1 MRLVI
6 SYYKN
11 KINYMDIE
19 KELVQF
25 LKSRGF
31 DYCDT
36 DILNNQTIFRNGDV
50 DVVFE
55 IIEHEDEL

>member
-1 MRLVI
+1 
-6 SYYKN
+6 
-11 KINYMDIE
+11 MDIE